1 MMEVSLLEEGNNST
15 RDMLHNTNIA
25 VKDDTNNLESEAC
38 DHFFIREYV
47 AQASKRDP
55 LSCSPF
61 ETDKLTWSS
70 LPPAPQKKF
79 RRWDCNGCVST
90 VISTDRTGNSE
101 LAMSSNQSD
110 NNNNNVGTCLIS
122 FLGTSLV
129 PHSIH
134 DNVGEPCGSFPS
146 SMNGSNSKKD
156 TTCATTGGC
165 HLQATLC
172 AASQDSSDYEPLST
186 FIKSEKR
193 RVIQEQERTKT
204 RIELEKSKEVHKL
217 MATTSRTNYLP
228 ESPVVGKISKVHGK
242 KAPRK
247 VRSIAEIIGTD
258 KSVAPQNE
266 CTSDDGMAEDLTP
279 VKENEASEF
288 AGNLGLIKAKLKKK
302 YKALEVAVPPLKECT
317 PVDCM
322 DEDLTP
328 IQENQAS
335 EVACKSALIKNK
347 PKKIYK
353 TVEVVSPSQKK
364 HTPVDSVDEDL
375 TPVKK
380 NPASEV
386 TCKSGL
392 IKAKSK
398 KKYKALEV
406 VDETFGR
413 KLWRKK
419 SMKTTSH
426 NKCAK
431 IKNLEG
437 QNVNYPS
444 SLGLSLEKP
453 SVKKNYEQELLIGT
467 VVRRKRT
474 KKPRKFVCAAGTGIE
489 ITNLKS
495 CHKPLQL
502 IGKKEVNSKGDQSKK
517 RKMENSKAA
526 FSAKRI
532 RKKKQKISENIS
544 NDIPMDI
551 VELLAKSLREKHLTD
566 ETDSGSNNKNSNSNS
581 NSRESPQNMPL
592 SRTLINFSTERSAFN
607 RTSEIDTSFGY
618 MKQFPNG
625 PLIQQ
630 PGMGR
635 CVDLSRSLLQINSN
649 PVPVLQTELYQNEV
663 IPATHL
669 LQLMNAST
677 SSSQC
682 LNLRGF
688 ANASPYNAPV
698 ITNQN
703 PCKLFRPQPRLGV
716 YGSQLQ
722 KEITSPRSNCG
733 TQSGYRIGNGPIPA
747 ESICIV
753 NRNPADFTVIDE
765 NNDYMIDGREIK
777 PITGAFCGKY
787 TGIAYLSRGI
797 GNEQGFYNS
806 RLLYNSD
813 VN

>member
-1 MMEVSLLEEGNNST
+1 MSLLEEGNNGNEEISTSTSNAT

-38 DHFFIREYV
+38 DHFSIREYV
-47 AQASKRDP
+47 AQASERDP
-55 LSCSPF
+55 HSCSPF
-61 ETDKLTWSS
+61 ETDKLTWGS
-70 LPPAPQKKF
+70 LPPAPRKKF
-79 RRWDCNGCVST
+79 RRWDCSSCVSK
-90 VISTDRTGNSE
+90 VISTDRTGNGE
-101 LAMSSNQSD
+101 LVLSSDQSA
-110 NNNNNVGTCLIS
+110 NIGTCLIS
-122 FLGTSLV
+122 FLGTSVV

-134 DNVGEPCGSFPS
+134 DNSGAHGSFPS

-156 TTCATTGGC
+156 MTCETTGGC
-165 HLQATLC
+165 HLQATIC
-172 AASQDSSDYEPLST
+172 AASPDTSDYEPLST
-186 FIKSEKR
+186 FIKSGKR
-193 RVIQEQERTKT
+193 RVMQEQDRTKNHT
-204 RIELEKSKEVHKL
+204 ELEKSKEIHKL
-217 MATTSRTNYLP
+217 MATTSTNSDLP

-242 KAPRK
+242 KARK

-266 CTSDDGMAEDLTP
+266 CTSDDSMAEDLTP
-279 VKENEASEF
+279 VKEKKASEV
-288 AGNLGLIKAKLKKK
+288 AGKLGLIKANLKKR
-302 YKALEVAVPPLKECT
+302 YKALEVVVPPLKECT

-322 DEDLTP
+322 DADLTP
-328 IQENQAS
+328 VKENQAS
-335 EVACKSALIKNK
+335 EFACKSGFIKNK
-347 PKKIYK
+347 PKKSYK
-353 TVEVVSPSQKK
+353 TVKVVVSSQKK
-364 HTPVDSVDEDL
+364 QTPVDFMDEDL
-375 TPVKK
+375 APIKE
-380 NPASEV
+380 NHASEFA
-386 TCKSGL
+386 CKSEL

-406 VDETFGR
+406 VDQTFSL
-413 KLWRKK
+413 KLWLKK
-419 SMKTTSH
+419 GKKTTSY

-437 QNVNYPS
+437 QNVTYPS
-444 SLGLSLEKP
+444 SWGLSLEKP
-453 SVKKNYEQELLIGT
+453 GVDKSDEKELLIGT
-467 VVRRKRT
+467 VVRRRRT
-474 KKPRKFVCAAGTGIE
+474 KKPRKFVCAAGTGDE
-489 ITNLKS
+489 IACMKS

-502 IGKKEVNSKGDQSKK
+502 IGNKEANSKEDLSKIMSQK
-517 RKMENSKAA
+517 RKIENSKPA
-526 FSAKRI
+526 FSSQRI

-544 NDIPMDI
+544 HDIPMDI

-566 ETDSGSNNKNSNSNS
+566 ETDSGSNNNNSNS
-581 NSRESPQNMPL
+581 NSRESPQNMLP
-592 SRTLINFSTERSAFN
+592 SRTLINFSTEKSAFN

-630 PGMGR
+630 PSMGR
-635 CVDLSRSLLQINSN
+635 CVDLGRSLLQINSN
-649 PVPVLQTELYQNEV
+649 PVPVPQTEVYRNDV

-698 ITNQN
+698 FTNQYQNLNQN

-722 KEITSPRSNCG
+722 KEITSPTSNCG

-765 NNDYMIDGREIK
+765 NSDYMIDGHEIK
-777 PITGAFCGKY
+777 PINGAFCGNY
-787 TGIAYLSRGI
+787 TGHCVPFKRYR
-797 GNEQGFYNS
+797 
-806 RLLYNSD
+806 
-813 VN
+813 